1 MSGWPLSG
9 LPRCP
14 LLCRCSGISGHQP
27 CPLCISRFYE
37 HANESKRG
45 ALAFRLHR
53 ILALLEVD
61 RFHPTARQASVGM
74 DRRQICNLW
83 QCREEIHR
91 ASALRADENRSI
103 VPGAKATHAHTRQ
116 RVRQHRFNKPWTHL
130 RGNTDAYRKSAAQHH
145 ARCKEGRFLFTR
157 RKARARTKP
166 QQRSK
171 VHTRRTTCIS
181 NVRWLGW
188 IRLRPGAQAAS
199 AHHPSGAE
207 AAWPFQTQS
216 MRPCPTDRW
225 KSEARLRG

>member
-1 MSGWPLSG
+1 MST
-9 LPRCP
+9 RT
-14 LLCRCSGISGHQP
+14 
-27 CPLCISRFYE
+27 SRSE
-37 HANESKRG
+37 
-45 ALAFRLHR
+45 
-53 ILALLEVD
+53 ALLPSGSIESSAFPQVD
-61 RFHPTARQASVGM
+61 RFHPTARQAPVSM

-171 VHTRRTTCIS
+171 VHTRRTTCRS
-181 NVRWLGW
+181 NVRWPRLDSPPSRSTGGLG
-188 IRLRPGAQAAS
+188 S
-199 AHHPSGAE
+199 S
-207 AAWPFQTQS
+207 PFRS
-216 MRPCPTDRW
+216 
-225 KSEARLRG
+225 